1 MDFLSPD
8 HVVDVVERTLVVV
21 LRRPPTAQVL
31 NSLGMRIRASSRL
44 PQGKV
49 AYLHVVLDVP
59 TTGRVDE
66 GIREAFV
73 AQSRRALPHVEGAAM
88 ILLRTGFGGAAMRA
102 AVSSGL
108 VLVRPSVPVRT
119 FSRVEDGVQWLCGLS
134 SPPRDARAILATTV
148 SRSEALLENYTP

>member
-8 HVVDVVERTLVVV
+8 HVVDIVERTLVVV
-21 LRRPPTAQVL
+21 LRRPPTAHVL
-31 NSLGMRIRASSRL
+31 SALGMRVRASSRL

-88 ILLRTGFGGAAMRA
+88 VLLRTGFGGAAMRA
-102 AVSSGL
+102 AVSSAL
-108 VLVRPSVPVRT
+108 VVVRPSVPVRT
-119 FSRVEDGVQWLCGLS
+119 FSRVEDGVEWLSGLS
-134 SPPRDARAILATTV
+134 SPPRDARAILTKTA
-148 SRSEALLENYTP
+148 SMSEALLENYAP

>member
-1 MDFLSPD
+1 MTRLLA
-8 HVVDVVERTLVVV
+8 LVLALV
-21 LRRPPTAQVL
+21 LLGVGSASAQQ
-31 NSLGMRIRASSRL
+31 RW
-44 PQGKV
+44 
-49 AYLHVVLDVP
+49 
-59 TTGRVDE
+59 GRVDE

-148 SRSEALLENYTP
+148 SMSEALLENYTP